1 MKKKEKDKCYL
12 IHRLKLPTDIL
23 DCICSFVFYTRQQCI
38 ERNKKKCKKLFKDI
52 QEIEISHIQMYYR
65 RGASFMYFMIIQYP
79 LREHKAVY
87 TYLCNDCGNFIH
99 LSKPRWFGCICYNT
113 I

>member
-1 MKKKEKDKCYL
+1 MEMKKKEKDKCYL

-23 DCICSFVFYTRQQCI
+23 DCICRFVFYTRQQCI

-65 RGASFMYFMIIQYP
+65 RGGSFMYFMIIQYP
-79 LREHKAVY
+79 LREHKTVY

-99 LSKPRWFGCICYNT
+99 LSKPSFCCKCFKM
-113 I
+113 